1 MAKKGGR
8 VDTKS
13 AKNNQIDLENKFGA
27 LDSAN
32 Q

>member
-8 VDTKS
+8 VDPK
-13 AKNNQIDLENKFGA
+13 ANKNNQIDLENKFGA
-27 LDSAN
+27 LDSSN